1 MDRKKIYPLYMIIA
15 PALVFVVFFV
25 IPSTLGYIYAFTNWS
40 AARADNIKFVGL
52 QNIFD
57 IVQNRK
63 LPIAL
68 VNSFVYSVVKTIVV
82 TLLGFV
88 FAYILNRKMPTQTAL
103 RTIYFIP
110 IVFSALVVGL
120 TFAAIF
126 QTRNGTI
133 NEIIVFFGGEAV
145 QWLGSRW
152 TAVLSI
158 ITAEIWRNTGYA
170 IVITLAGMQSVSNDY
185 IEAAKID
192 GARELQIF
200 RKITLPLIMPIVNV
214 NILFSL
220 IYGLKMFD
228 IIYVMTKGGPGSST
242 ESFGTLIM
250 NEMAAGR
257 YAQSVSVNLVFSI
270 LLVLI
275 AAAYQHLSEKWEYTE

>member
-1 MDRKKIYPLYMIIA
+1 MIIV
-15 PALVFVVFFV
+15 PGLVFIVFFV
-25 IPSTLGYIYAFTNWS
+25 IPSTVGYIYAFTNWS
-40 AARADNIKFVGL
+40 AARADNIKFVGF
-52 QNIFD
+52 QNIID
-57 IVQNRK
+57 VIQNRK

-68 VNSFVYSVVKTIVV
+68 VNTVIYAFVKTIVV
-82 TLLGFV
+82 TFLGFTL
-88 FAYILNRKMPTQTAL
+88 AYILNKELATQTAL

-110 IVFSALVVGL
+110 IIFSTLVVGL

-126 QTRNGTI
+126 QTRNGTLNGII
-133 NEIIVFFGGEAV
+133 NFFGGKSI
-145 QWLGSRW
+145 QWLGNRW
-152 TAVLSI
+152 TGVLAISL
-158 ITAEIWRNTGYA
+158 AEIWRNTGYT
-170 IVITLAGMQSVSNDY
+170 IVITLAGIQSVSNDY

-200 RKITLPLIMPIVNV
+200 RKITLPVIMPIVNV

-250 NEMAAGR
+250 NEMSAGR
-257 YAQSVSVNLVFSI
+257 YAQSVAVNLVFSI
-270 LLVLI
+270 LLVLV
-275 AAAYQHLSEKWEYTE
+275 AAAYQRISEKWEYAA

>member
-1 MDRKKIYPLYMIIA
+1 M
-15 PALVFVVFFV
+15 
-25 IPSTLGYIYAFTNWS
+25 
-40 AARADNIKFVGL
+40 
-52 QNIFD
+52 
-57 IVQNRK
+57 
-63 LPIAL
+63 
-68 VNSFVYSVVKTIVV
+68 
-82 TLLGFV
+82 
-88 FAYILNRKMPTQTAL
+88 
-103 RTIYFIP
+103 
-110 IVFSALVVGL
+110 GL

-133 NEIIVFFGGEAV
+133 NEIIAFFGGEAV

-152 TAVLSI
+152 TAVLAI

-228 IIYVMTKGGPGSST
+228 IIYVMTKGGPGNST

-250 NEMAAGR
+250 NEMSAGR

>member
-1 MDRKKIYPLYMIIA
+1 MDRKKIYPLYMIII
-15 PALVFVVFFV
+15 PALVFIVFFV
-25 IPSTLGYIYAFTNWS
+25 IPSTVGYIYAFTNWS
-40 AARADNIKFVGL
+40 AARADAIKFIGF
-52 QNIFD
+52 QNIID
-57 IVQNRK
+57 VIQNRK

-68 VNSFVYSVVKTIVV
+68 VNTVIYAFAKTIAV
-82 TLLGFV
+82 TFLGFAL
-88 FAYILNRKMPTQTAL
+88 AYILNKKLVTQTAL
-103 RTIYFIP
+103 RTVYFIP
-110 IVFSALVVGL
+110 IIFSTLVVGL

-133 NEIIVFFGGEAV
+133 NGIINFFGGESI
-145 QWLGSRW
+145 QWLGNRW
-152 TAVLSI
+152 TAVLAISL
-158 ITAEIWRNTGYA
+158 AEIWRNTGYT
-170 IVITLAGMQSVSNDY
+170 IVITLAGIQSVSTDY

-200 RKITLPLIMPIVNV
+200 RRITLPVIMPIVNV

-250 NEMAAGR
+250 NEMSAGR
-257 YAQSVSVNLVFSI
+257 YAQSVAVNLVFSI

-275 AAAYQHLSEKWEYTE
+275 AAAYQRVSEKWEYAA